1 MSARGFPPALFLTDY
16 PMTAVL
22 LVIHLIL
29 AFSLVVVVLLQRSEG
44 GALGI
49 GGGTMGG
56 LMTPRGSANLLTR
69 ATGVIA
75 ACFIVTSISLAILAS
90 ADRKP
95 TSIIDQPAAAAPS
108 APAKPAEPT
117 GPTVPL
123 GR

>member
-1 MSARGFPPALFLTDY
+1 MS
-16 PMTAVL
+16 AVL
-22 LVIHLIL
+22 LIIHLFL
-29 AFSLVVVVLLQRSEG
+29 AFTLVVVVLLQRSEG

-56 LMTPRGSANLLTR
+56 VMTTRGSANLLTR

-75 ACFIVTSISLAILAS
+75 ACFIVTSLSLAILAG

-95 TSIIDQPAAAAPS
+95 TSIIDRPTVDA
-108 APAKPAEPT
+108 PAEPAPPE
-117 GPTVPL
+117 GPIVPL